1 MPDSP
6 TPWELH
12 RTDEALRRSV
22 ESGFANL
29 NARLDRV
36 VPTDLF
42 HAYQQAVQRQ
52 YDDLKREYANLKAEH
67 DEEIRNLRGEWE
79 ADKKQKLADRKLLI
93 TSVFTSIIAPVVL
106 LLLSLWLTS
115 KGGT

>member
-1 MPDSP
+1 M
-6 TPWELH
+6 
-12 RTDEALRRSV
+12 EALRRSL

-42 HAYQQAVQRQ
+42 HAHQQAVQREF
-52 YDDLKREYANLKAEH
+52 DDFKREIAELKAEH
-67 DEEIRNLRGEWE
+67 DEEITKLRAEWD

-93 TSVFTSIIAPVVL
+93 TSVFTSLLAPFVL

-115 KGGT
+115 RGGT